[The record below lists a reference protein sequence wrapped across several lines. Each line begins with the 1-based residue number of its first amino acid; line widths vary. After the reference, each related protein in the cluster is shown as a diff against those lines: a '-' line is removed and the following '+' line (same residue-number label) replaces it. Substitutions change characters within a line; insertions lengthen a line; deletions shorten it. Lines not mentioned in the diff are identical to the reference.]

1 MALKSTGKFPRRDL
15 AANRAYKM
23 SEDRCECV
31 FHAAYGRGTELVSFN
46 RTWITERT
54 FTARTVL
61 LFDRRVAQ
69 NQWFALM
76 CLKPGMPQQYCLV
89 GRDFEGPGDLD
100 TGLSQY

>member
-31 FHAAYGRGTELVSFN
+31 FHAAYGRGTELLSFN

-54 FTARTVL
+54 FTARQEEI
-61 LFDRRVAQ
+61 FDRRVAQ
-69 NQWFALM
+69 NQWFAH
-76 CLKPGMPQQYCLV
+76 CLKPRNAAPHILPRLV
-89 GRDFEGPGDLD
+89 EISKAPE
-100 TGLSQY
+100 T